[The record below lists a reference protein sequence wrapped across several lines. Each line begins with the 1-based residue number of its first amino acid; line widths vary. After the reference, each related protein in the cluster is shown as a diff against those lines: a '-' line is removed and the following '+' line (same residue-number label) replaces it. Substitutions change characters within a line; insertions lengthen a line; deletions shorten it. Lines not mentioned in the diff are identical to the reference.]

1 MSDDLNSV
9 NIDPSQRAYH
19 HGALRDALIAAALEV
34 IAERGVDGFS
44 LRETARRAGVSP
56 AAPGDHFRDARGL
69 LTAVA
74 VEAFR
79 DFGDALAVA
88 DEATDRVAD
97 PAARIRAMGMAYVRF
112 ALANRARF
120 DLIWRKALID
130 DGDPDYQAAG
140 DRAFLTLD
148 RAVRGAEASPPPDW
162 NAAMAPSIAAWSIVH
177 GFARLA
183 ADGVFG
189 AEPEAVERA
198 VEALLPRVL
207 DHLDVQAAAPKA

>member
-1 MSDDLNSV
+1 MPDDLNSV
-9 NIDPSQRAYH
+9 NIDPSQRGYH

-44 LRETARRAGVSP
+44 LRETTRRAGVSP
-56 AAPGDHFRDARGL
+56 AAPGHHFRDARGL
-69 LTAVA
+69 LTAGA
-74 VEAFR
+74 AAAFR
-79 DFGDALAVA
+79 DFGDALAAAVA
-88 DEATDRVAD
+88 GGDRE
-97 PAARIRAMGMAYVRF
+97 ARIRAMGVAYVRF

-189 AEPEAVERA
+189 AEPEAVEQA
-198 VEALLPRVL
+198 VAALLPRVL
-207 DHLDVQAAAPKA
+207 DHLDVQAASPKA